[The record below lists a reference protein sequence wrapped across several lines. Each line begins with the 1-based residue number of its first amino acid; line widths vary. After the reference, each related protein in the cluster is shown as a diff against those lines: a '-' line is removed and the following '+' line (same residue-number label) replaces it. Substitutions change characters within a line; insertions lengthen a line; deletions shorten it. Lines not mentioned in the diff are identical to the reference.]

1 MNRIRVLTSGTLFL
15 FSLYCLFFNH
25 TLPFSLSIEIY
36 MIAFIYFAFF
46 PIKDMLSFA
55 NLSLYKGR
63 QFEKNYI
70 PNPELQQQEFI
81 KMKRRY
87 DYRAISVFLFWILFM
102 AVPGSLYLLGYIEKI
117 WIFVFFALSNFSVF
131 FAIFGWC
138 PFNSIFIRPD
148 CCMECRIYNW
158 DSFFQ
163 YSFLIFIPNVMTVTL
178 FILGVLSLIEWE
190 VTYAKYPE
198 RFYKM
203 SNAHLICEH
212 CDLDACRQHK
222 KKMFHK
228 TLKAEYDQDKK
239 RRDNS
244 LYKNASMN

>member
-1 MNRIRVLTSGTLFL
+1 MNRIRVWTSGGLFL
-15 FSLYCLFFNH
+15 FSIYCLFFDP
-25 TLPFSLSIEIY
+25 TLPFSFPIGIY
-36 MIAFIYFAFF
+36 TIAFVYFAFF

-55 NLSLYKGR
+55 NPSLYKGR
-63 QFEKNYI
+63 QFKKNYI
-70 PNPELQQQEFI
+70 PHLELQPQEFT
-81 KMKRRY
+81 KMKQRY
-87 DYRAISVFLFWILFM
+87 DDRAISAFIFWILFM

-138 PFNSIFIRPD
+138 PFHSIFIKPD

-178 FILGVLSLIEWE
+178 FILGLLSLIEWE
-190 VTYAKYPE
+190 ITYARHPE

-203 SNAHLICEH
+203 SNAYLTCEH

-228 TLKAEYDQDKK
+228 TLKAEYAQDKT
-239 RRDNS
+239 
-244 LYKNASMN
+244 